1 MPNANHYRMKAAA
14 CRKISEDEAVAWE
27 IRTQYRE
34 LARAWDEC
42 ALEADWLEE
51 QVHKSRAS

>member
-1 MPNANHYRMKAAA
+1 MKAAA
-14 CRKISEDEAVAWE
+14 CIGIAEDTTVSWE

-42 ALEADWLEE
+42 ANEADWIEE
-51 QVHKSRAS
+51 QVRKHRAN